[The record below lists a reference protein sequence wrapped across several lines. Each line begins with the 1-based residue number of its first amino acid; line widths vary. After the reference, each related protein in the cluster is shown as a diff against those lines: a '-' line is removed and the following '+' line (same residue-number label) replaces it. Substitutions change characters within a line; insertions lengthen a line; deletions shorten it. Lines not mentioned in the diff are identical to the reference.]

1 MINMKSRNGSES
13 MAVVCY
19 ILFLSHVCYI
29 LFSCSSFMYGI
40 CILHFIYI
48 NVHKCLQVSLMILV
62 MGIFFKWLRAVQN

>member
-29 LFSCSSFMYGI
+29 LFSCSSIMYGS
-40 CILHFIYI
+40 CILHFIYV
-48 NVHKCLQVSLMILV
+48 NVHRCLQVSLMTLV
-62 MGIFFKWLRAVQN
+62 IMGVFLNG

>member
-48 NVHKCLQVSLMILV
+48 NVHRCFQVSLMILV
-62 MGIFFKWLRAVQN
+62 MGNFF